1 MDYVL
6 KKHKDGTFQ
15 TFLALPGR
23 GDLKSAATGVSRA
36 EATIKA
42 ARGLYAKTANAANA
56 APPGPAKKAAVT
68 KRRKAA
74 VALAI
79 SKAAANPAIRAA
91 LKNGGLQAAELAAA
105 AIPGGAFA
113 VKAIKIAQ
121 KFAPARR
128 LFAALVR

>member
-15 TFLALPGR
+15 AFLALPGR
-23 GDLKSAATGVSRA
+23 GDLQSAATGVSRA
-36 EATIKA
+36 DATIKA
-42 ARGLYAKTANAANA
+42 ARGLYGKAAQAAKTA
-56 APPGPAKKAAVT
+56 PPDQKKTAVT

-91 LKNGGLQAAELAAA
+91 LKNGGLAAAELAAS

-113 VKAIKIAQ
+113 VKAIKIAR
-121 KFAPARR
+121 KFAPAAK
-128 LFAALVR
+128 LFKALIK